1 MEKNYS
7 PLLSSP
13 LLSFPLLPSTL
24 LPLKTSKQAI
34 RDDKS
39 MHWLKNISLDGK
51 SPGGWGYGF

>member
-34 RDDKS
+34 N
-39 MHWLKNISLDGK
+39 LLNLFLAFILLFSLE
-51 SPGGWGYGF
+51 